1 MLVLT
6 INWEAA
12 TETYRMIFITIAFT
26 IVISAIL
33 SILCNWATSE
43 VEKERARKRKEIQ
56 KSIMPNWSLENAM
69 KINRETCNYNPENV
83 RLIKGL
89 YHTQEEADEYIE
101 ESLIRPLL

>member
-1 MLVLT
+1 MLVQT
-6 INWEAA
+6 INWEAL
-12 TETYRMIFITIAFT
+12 TETYRMIFITIVAA

-43 VEKERARKRKEIQ
+43 VEKERARKREEIQ

-69 KINRETCNYNPENV
+69 KINRETCNYDPENM

-89 YHTQEEADEYIE
+89 YSTPEEAEKHIE
-101 ESLIRPLL
+101 ESLIKPLI